1 LNAAE
6 CAFAFDDRVFAALRD
21 TAHELGSFMN
31 WAWAS
36 SLDHIWRS
44 PTFPMWLT
52 LAAAGFFGIIVLITL
67 LRAEKSVANG
77 ALTVITLVAIGI
89 AVAATIR
96 GFGPDG
102 QAASAQTRNV
112 QPVRAGLSQLSCID
126 DLAGDAVLNACEK
139 VLFGSA
145 ESSAAAVAYAASLIT
160 QLVDAGAATVGKNP
174 SSEFL
179 ALRRAV
185 ERDRY
190 GLMAYVLMAR
200 DHCSP
205 QACPAFRSLAD
216 SRQVAVNMD
225 DRVYENMITR
235 YASSWNAP
243 VQAGAGLVAALPPT
257 MPTGKPTNAEF
268 PTSAS
273 TPAVSIMAPEPGPS
287 AAKPA
292 AAAAPRAPATAPPP
306 AVAAA
311 GAAPAPTAPKKQAAA
326 KRPPAAPVQIAPAA
340 SAPATAPANE

>member
-1 LNAAE
+1 
-6 CAFAFDDRVFAALRD
+6 
-21 TAHELGSFMN
+21 MN

-36 SLDHIWRS
+36 SLDDIWRS

-77 ALTVITLVAIGI
+77 ALTVITLLAIAV

-96 GFGPDG
+96 GFGPVG
-102 QAASAQTRNV
+102 QPASAQARNV
-112 QPVRAGLSQLSCID
+112 QPVRAGLPQLSCID

-174 SSEFL
+174 GSEYL

-200 DHCSP
+200 DHCTP

-216 SRQVAVNMD
+216 SRQLAGNMD
-225 DRVYENMITR
+225 DRVYENLITR
-235 YASSWNAP
+235 YAPSWNAP
-243 VQAGAGLVAALPPT
+243 AQAGAGLVATLPPT

-268 PTSAS
+268 PTAAS
-273 TPAVSIMAPEPGPS
+273 TPAVSIMAPEPGPG

-292 AAAAPRAPATAPPP
+292 AAAAPRAPATAPP
-306 AVAAA
+306 A
-311 GAAPAPTAPKKQAAA
+311 GAAATAPAAPKKQAAA
-326 KRPPAAPVQIAPAA
+326 KRTPASAPVQIAPAA
-340 SAPATAPANE
+340 PAPATAPANE

>member
-1 LNAAE
+1 
-6 CAFAFDDRVFAALRD
+6 
-21 TAHELGSFMN
+21 MN
-31 WAWAS
+31 WAGAL
-36 SLDHIWRS
+36 SLDHIWLS

-77 ALTVITLVAIGI
+77 ALTVITLLAIGI

-102 QAASAQTRNV
+102 QAASAQARSV
-112 QPVRAGLSQLSCID
+112 QPVRAGLPQLSCID

-139 VLFGSA
+139 ALFGSA
-145 ESSAAAVAYAASLIT
+145 ESSAAAVAYSASLIT
-160 QLVDAGAATVGKNP
+160 QLVEASNAATVGKNP

-179 ALRRAV
+179 SLRRAV

-200 DHCSP
+200 DHCTP

-216 SRQVAVNMD
+216 SRQLAGNMD
-225 DRVYENMITR
+225 ERVYENLITR
-235 YASSWNAP
+235 YAPSWNAP
-243 VQAGAGLVAALPPT
+243 AQGMAGAGAGLVAALPPT

-268 PTSAS
+268 PTAAS
-273 TPAVSIMAPEPGPS
+273 TPAVSIMAPEPGPG

-292 AAAAPRAPATAPPP
+292 AAAASGAPAPAPRP
-306 AVAAA
+306 AAA
-311 GAAPAPTAPKKQAAA
+311 GAATAPAAPKKQAAA
-326 KRPPAAPVQIAPAA
+326 KRPPAAAPVQITPAAPAPAA
-340 SAPATAPANE
+340 APANE

>member
-1 LNAAE
+1 
-6 CAFAFDDRVFAALRD
+6 
-21 TAHELGSFMN
+21 
-31 WAWAS
+31 
-36 SLDHIWRS
+36 
-44 PTFPMWLT
+44 MWLT

-77 ALTVITLVAIGI
+77 ALTVITLLAIGV

-96 GFGPDG
+96 GFGPGG
-102 QAASAQTRNV
+102 QAASVQTRNV
-112 QPVRAGLSQLSCID
+112 QPMRAALPQLSCID

-160 QLVDAGAATVGKNP
+160 QLVDAGNAATSGKNT
-174 SSEFL
+174 SSELL

-200 DHCSP
+200 DHCTP
-205 QACPAFRSLAD
+205 QACPVFRSLVD
-216 SRQVAVNMD
+216 SRQVAGNMD
-225 DRVYENMITR
+225 DRVYENLITR

-243 VQAGAGLVAALPPT
+243 AQGGAAAGAGLVAALPPS

-268 PTSAS
+268 PTAAS
-273 TPAVSIMAPEPGPS
+273 TPAVSIMAPEPAPGAP
-287 AAKPA
+287 KPA
-292 AAAAPRAPATAPPP
+292 AAAAQRP
-306 AVAAA
+306 AVAATT
-311 GAAPAPTAPKKQAAA
+311 APAAAKPAAPKKQAAA
-326 KRPPAAPVQIAPAA
+326 KRPPAAAPVQITPAAPAPAA
-340 SAPATAPANE
+340 APANE